1 VLGCQNLN
9 KKLLLFLPE
18 HAYNCLEREI
28 YSMWISV
35 VILIIFVVL
44 FAVGLALYVFLDSE
58 FGSVMSLIGAV
69 ASVMTFIFI
78 TVSSSVGI
86 KTGYVGV
93 ERNFGGAYTGRVIR
107 ETGMHWYT
115 MAPSHGVDKVDVRN
129 NKLPVKV
136 SVMKD
141 KTYNVD
147 ASVEVVY
154 DLNPDKLVN
163 LKSNYSDYK
172 NTVISATV
180 KQVLTS
186 NNTLA
191 NSQSLTSL
199 DEQQIKDKLHKFG
212 IEVTNIYMNSYKL
225 TNSSNFGINSN
236 NNNNNNNN

>member
-1 VLGCQNLN
+1 MWVSFIVL
-9 KKLLLFLPE
+9 
-18 HAYNCLEREI
+18 I
-28 YSMWISV
+28 V
-35 VILIIFVVL
+35 FVVL
-44 FAVGLALYVFLDSE
+44 FAIGMLLLIMQDSEAGGFMALIGFIASVVVFL
-58 FGSVMSLIGAV
+58 
-69 ASVMTFIFI
+69 FI
-78 TVSSSVGI
+78 TLTSTFGV
-86 KTGYVGV
+86 KTGHVAV

-107 ETGMHWYT
+107 ETGLHWYSV
-115 MAPSHGVDKVDVRN
+115 APSHKLEDVDVRN

-154 DLNPDKLVN
+154 DLNPNKLVH
-163 LKSNYSDYK
+163 LQSNYSDYK

-191 NSQSLTSL
+191 NSQSLTSQ
-199 DEQQIKDKLHKFG
+199 DEQQIKDKLHSFG

-225 TNSSNFGINSN
+225 TNSSNFGINGNVNNNNSN
-236 NNNNNNNN
+236 NNN

>member
-1 VLGCQNLN
+1 
-9 KKLLLFLPE
+9 
-18 HAYNCLEREI
+18 
-28 YSMWISV
+28 MWFSV
-35 VILIIFVVL
+35 VLLIIFVVL
-44 FAVGLALYVFLDSE
+44 FIVGLLLYLLQDSE
-58 FGSVMSLIGAV
+58 IGSFMSIIGGIFSV
-69 ASVMTFIFI
+69 ASFVII
-78 TVSSSVGI
+78 TVGSSFGI

-93 ERNFGGAYTGRVIR
+93 ERNYGGAYTGRVIS
-107 ETGMHWYT
+107 ETGMHWYST
-115 MAPSHGVDKVDVRN
+115 APSHDIDKVDVRN

-154 DLNPDKLVN
+154 DLNPNKLVN

-199 DEQQIKDKLHKFG
+199 DEQQIKDKLHVFG

>member
-1 VLGCQNLN
+1 
-9 KKLLLFLPE
+9 
-18 HAYNCLEREI
+18 
-28 YSMWISV
+28 MWISF

-44 FAVGLALYVFLDSE
+44 FVLGLVLCLLPDSE
-58 FGSVMSLIGAV
+58 FGQGMAFIGV
-69 ASVMTFIFI
+69 VGSIITFVFI
-78 TVSSSVGI
+78 TMGSTVRI
-86 KTGYVGV
+86 PTGYVGV

-107 ETGMHWYT
+107 ETGIHWYT
-115 MAPSHGVDKVDVRN
+115 KAPSHGIDKVDIRN

-154 DLNPDKLVN
+154 DLNPDKLVD

-180 KQVLTS
+180 KQILTS

-225 TNSSNFGINSN
+225 TNSSNFGINN
-236 NNNNNNNN
+236 NNNNNN